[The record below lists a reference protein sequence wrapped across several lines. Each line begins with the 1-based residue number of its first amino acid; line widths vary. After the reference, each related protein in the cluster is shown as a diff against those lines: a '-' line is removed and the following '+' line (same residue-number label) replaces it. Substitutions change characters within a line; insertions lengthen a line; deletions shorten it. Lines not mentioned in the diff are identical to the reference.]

1 MNLKSITIN
10 PATARVTMSKTLLVI
25 LSLLHA
31 MVAAM
36 PVMRVEQAD
45 DVSTYI
51 VHVAHEHAAPPAS
64 PSTGDQD
71 HIGRTHYTSFLRG
84 ILPSHISE
92 PEPSLI
98 YAYSHAATG
107 FAVRMSK
114 HQAAHVEGHQGVL
127 AVIPDGRHELHTT
140 LSPSFLHLSPS
151 SGLVLVSNGG
161 TGVVIAILDTG
172 IYPKDRRSFAAD
184 PSLPPPPRT
193 FRGGCVSTPSF
204 NATAYCN
211 NKLVGAKY
219 FYRGYEAS
227 IYPHRINETEE
238 SKSAL
243 DTNGHGT
250 HTASTAAGSQVPGA
264 NLFGYANGTAQGMAV
279 RAHIAAYKVCWGI
292 PPGCHD
298 SDILAGMDEAIS
310 DRVDVI
316 SLSLG
321 GPSKYKGH
329 LYNEATAIGSFN
341 AIRKGIFVSASAGN
355 NGPELSTAT
364 NEAPW
369 IMTVGASSLNRRFPA
384 RVVLGNGRT
393 YVGSS
398 LFSGQNT
405 VASLIP
411 LVYGGDAGSDICFY
425 GNLSRNIV
433 GGKIVLCEDGG
444 NLTFSTAQE
453 VAVRLAGGIGT
464 IISSRDVYGDFI
476 RTLADIHPATT
487 VTFSDFRAILT
498 YKQSVRNPVARMVFD
513 GTTISQSPSAPRV
526 AAFSSRGPNSF
537 AAEILKPDV
546 IAPGVEILAAWTGE
560 AAPSFLKFNID
571 NRPVEFNIIS
581 GTSMACPHVSGIAA
595 MLKVARPSWSP
606 TAIKSALMT
615 TAYNSDNSGNPIK
628 SSVNGQAAGPFELG
642 SGHVDPNRALDPGL
656 VYDATPDDYITFL
669 CALKYTSRQIALFTK
684 DGTVTDCRTRPQ
696 TPVGDLN
703 YPAFSVAFGRF
714 GGRVTQRR
722 TVTNVGANTNVVYDV
737 NITAPLGTTLTVAP
751 RRLAFNA
758 QVKTLPYSVTL
769 SARANTKS
777 SYEWG
782 SIVWNDGQHAVR
794 SPVVVTWA

>member
-1 MNLKSITIN
+1 
-10 PATARVTMSKTLLVI
+10 
-25 LSLLHA
+25 

-36 PVMRVEQAD
+36 PVRVEQAD
-45 DVSTYI
+45 DVCTYI
-51 VHVAHEHAAPPAS
+51 VHVAQEHAAPPAS
-64 PSTGDQD
+64 PIAGDQH
-71 HIGRTHYTSFLRG
+71 HIGRTHYTSFLQG

-92 PEPSLI
+92 PAPSLI

-107 FAVRMSK
+107 FAVRLSK
-114 HQAAHVEGHQGVL
+114 HQAAHIEGHPGVL
-127 AVIPDGRHELHTT
+127 TVTPDGRHELHTT

-151 SGLVLVSNGG
+151 SGLVPASNGG
-161 TGVVIAILDTG
+161 AGAVIAVLDTG
-172 IYPKDRRSFAAD
+172 VYPKDRRSFAAD

-193 FRGGCVSTPSF
+193 FR
-204 NATAYCN
+204 
-211 NKLVGAKY
+211 
-219 FYRGYEAS
+219 
-227 IYPHRINETEE
+227 
-238 SKSAL
+238 
-243 DTNGHGT
+243 
-250 HTASTAAGSQVPGA
+250 
-264 NLFGYANGTAQGMAV
+264 
-279 RAHIAAYKVCWGI
+279 
-292 PPGCHD
+292 
-298 SDILAGMDEAIS
+298 
-310 DRVDVI
+310 
-316 SLSLG
+316 
-321 GPSKYKGH
+321 
-329 LYNEATAIGSFN
+329 AIGSFN
-341 AIRKGIFVSASAGN
+341 AIRRGIFVSASAGN
-355 NGPELSTAT
+355 TGPDLSTAV
-364 NEAPW
+364 NLAPW
-369 IMTVGASSLNRRFPA
+369 IITVGASSLNRRFPA

-433 GGKIVLCEDGG
+433 AGKIVLCEDGG
-444 NLTFSTAQE
+444 NITFSTAQE
-453 VAVRLAGGIGT
+453 AAVRLAGGIGT

-476 RTLADIHPATT
+476 QTLADIHPATT
-487 VTFSDFRAILT
+487 VTFPDFRAILT
-498 YKQSVRNPVARMVFD
+498 YKRSVRNPVARMVFD

-526 AAFSSRGPNSF
+526 AAFSSRGPNSI

-560 AAPSFLKFNID
+560 TAPSLLRLSVD
-571 NRPVEFNIIS
+571 NRSAEFNIIS
-581 GTSMACPHVSGIAA
+581 GTSMSCPHVSGIAA
-595 MLKVARPSWSP
+595 MLKVARPSWST

-615 TAYNSDNSGNPIK
+615 TAYNLDNSGNAIK

-656 VYDATPDDYITFL
+656 VYDATADDYITFL
-669 CALKYTSRQIALFTK
+669 CNLNYTSGQIALFTK
-684 DGTVTDCRTRPQ
+684 GSTVTDYCRTRPK

-703 YPAFSVAFGRF
+703 YPAFSVSFGRF

-722 TVTNVGANTNVVYDV
+722 AVTNVGANTNPVYDV
-737 NITAPLGTTLTVAP
+737 NITAPPGTTLTVVP

-758 QVKTLPYSVTL
+758 QLKTLPYSVTL
-769 SARANTKS
+769 SAGAATKS